1 MSTKTW
7 PPYRFMAILGIMAP
21 RQVSHV
27 DVWISIRPIY
37 PLLLLRRTHK
47 IWNYTDDHDVDEDLR
62 TILLQGGMWYQ
73 NDNAGGTCRY
83 MGDTPTTAWDTAA
96 SSDIRNWSNIIRI
109 FMMSTKISE
118 LFAPMMEV
126 GYMRTMKVSCIDI
139 WPILLFLHPVL
150 LLIKIRTPPYQQ
162 GWCS

>member
-1 MSTKTW
+1 
-7 PPYRFMAILGIMAP
+7 MAILGITAP

-96 SSDIRNWSNIIRI
+96 SSDIRN
-109 FMMSTKISE
+109 
-118 LFAPMMEV
+118 
-126 GYMRTMKVSCIDI
+126 
-139 WPILLFLHPVL
+139 
-150 LLIKIRTPPYQQ
+150 
-162 GWCS
+162 